1 MRFSPLTNPFC
12 PKSLGLQPWLFAPTG
27 LALPILGQGFG
38 HHHPCEYK
46 ESERC
51 VRRAF
56 SLYCT
61 PNLFP
66 FPLHPCTFTCAVI
79 LFFCFLSFSFVSLSL
94 FNATVVAYHYRVVLT
109 KKTII
114 LMDPGSARQPPL
126 CRASMG
132 RVLCCHRFRCHICQ
146 CSSSNVDKVE
156 LLFHCC

>member
-1 MRFSPLTNPFC
+1 MRFSPLTNPPC
-12 PKSLGLQPWLFAPTG
+12 PKSLGLQPWIFAPTG
-27 LALPILGQGFG
+27 LVLPILGQGFG
-38 HHHPCEYK
+38 HHHPCEYE

-61 PNLFP
+61 PNIFP
-66 FPLHPCTFTCAVI
+66 FPLHPCSRDPFLL
-79 LFFCFLSFSFVSLSL
+79 LFIFLVREFVTLQRNRRCVSLPCGSD
-94 FNATVVAYHYRVVLT
+94 
-109 KKTII
+109 KKNTI
-114 LMDPGSARQPPL
+114 LMDTGSARQPPL

-146 CSSSNVDKVE
+146 CSSRNIDKVE